1 MERKKLS
8 DGEIENSLLDLDE
21 WEAENDNLKKH
32 FEFETFAEA
41 LAFVNKVGAI
51 AEERD
56 HHPDV
61 LFGWGYAE
69 FFLTTHDAGGITQK
83 DFELAKAIEAIES
96 KSEKD
101 AAEHK

>member
-8 DGEIENSLLDLDE
+8 NEEIENALSDLED

-32 FEFETFAEA
+32 FEFENFADA
-41 LAFVNKVGAI
+41 LAFVNRVGAI
-51 AEERD
+51 SEERD

-69 FFLTTHDAGGITQK
+69 FFITTHDVGGITAR
-83 DFELAKAIEAIES
+83 DFELARAIENLEQ
-96 KSEKD
+96 
-101 AAEHK
+101 

>member
-8 DGEIENSLLDLDE
+8 DAEIEAALAGLED

-32 FEFETFAEA
+32 FEFENFADA
-41 LAFVNKVGAI
+41 LSFVNRVGAV

-61 LFGWGYAE
+61 LLGWGYAE
-69 FFLTTHDAGGITQK
+69 FFLTTHDAGGITER
-83 DFELAKAIEAIES
+83 DFDLARAIENIRNLELN
-96 KSEKD
+96 
-101 AAEHK
+101 

>member
-8 DGEIENSLLDLDE
+8 DAEIENLLLDLDE
-21 WEAENDNLKKH
+21 WEAENNNLKKH
-32 FEFETFAEA
+32 FEFENFADA

-51 AEERD
+51 AERQD

-69 FFLTTHDAGGITQK
+69 FFSTTHDAGGITQK
-83 DFELAKAIEAIES
+83 DFELAKAIEAVEIKGE
-96 KSEKD
+96 
-101 AAEHK
+101 

>member
-8 DGEIENSLLDLDE
+8 DEEIENSLLDLDE

-32 FEFETFAEA
+32 FEFENFADA
-41 LAFVNKVGAI
+41 LLFVNKVGAV
-51 AEERD
+51 AEARD

-69 FFLTTHDAGGITQK
+69 FFITTHDAGGITAR
-83 DFELAKAIEAIES
+83 DFELARAIEAIEI
-96 KSEKD
+96 EG
-101 AAEHK
+101 E

>member
-1 MERKKLS
+1 MAERKKLT
-8 DGEIENSLLDLDE
+8 DAEIENALVDLED

-32 FEFETFAEA
+32 FEFENFADA

-51 AEERD
+51 AEKRD

-69 FFLTTHDAGGITQK
+69 FFITTHDAGGITAR
-83 DFELAKAIEAIES
+83 DFELAKAIDELV
-96 KSEKD
+96 D
-101 AAEHK
+101 N